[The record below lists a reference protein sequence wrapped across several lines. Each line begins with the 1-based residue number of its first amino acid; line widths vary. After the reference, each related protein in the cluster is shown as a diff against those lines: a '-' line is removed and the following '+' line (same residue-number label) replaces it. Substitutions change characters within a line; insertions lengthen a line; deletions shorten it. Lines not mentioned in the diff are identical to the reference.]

1 MKQTEIE
8 NCVLCNKGVA
18 HSRQITF
25 YKITLSRLVLN
36 IGAIQRQTGLEM
48 MLGGHAGLA
57 NVMGPD
63 EDMAEVLNTQEALV
77 CDECALTKDL
87 PLAVIDEAIT
97 NRDKAAKPK
106 KDEVSE

>member
-48 MLGGHAGLA
+48 MLGGHAGVA
-57 NVMGPD
+57 NVMGPN
-63 EDMAEVLNTQEALV
+63 EDMAEVLDTQKALI
-77 CDECALTKDL
+77 CGECATKSL
-87 PLAVIDEAIT
+87 PLAALDEAIT
-97 NRDKAAKPK
+97 NRDEAAEPK
-106 KDEVSE
+106 EHEA